1 MSILNTKEFLESV
14 EEVAYE
20 MLRDMEDELVREM
33 INSRG
38 LAYGDVE
45 LNREDRILKFLADD
59 QDGVL
64 NALQFGNP
72 EEYQKRLREFERDA
86 QEAGLI

>member
-14 EEVAYE
+14 EEMAYE

-64 NALQFGNP
+64 DALQFSNP